1 MKKCKFQK
9 IKFLMMWQIR
19 VPKIWNYIAHALR
32 GGGERRIE
40 PPKKSIGHPK
50 RRKKCAFKI

>member
-1 MKKCKFQK
+1 
-9 IKFLMMWQIR
+9 MMWQIR